1 MVFWATFKIK
11 HPIQLIRQQFFLSLG
26 LPSNIHCENKI
37 ACIFLQFTHQVDM
50 KNVVKCWKDFTILE
64 AQFRSISCLG
74 DEFEF
79 SVKTIKVL
87 ESNQLES
94 AWNMDLTSKRV

>member
-1 MVFWATFKIK
+1 
-11 HPIQLIRQQFFLSLG
+11 
-26 LPSNIHCENKI
+26 
-37 ACIFLQFTHQVDM
+37 M